1 MNKIDVKK
9 LSEEVFNA
17 MDCVDKEDKNK
28 GTIDQLEFNDDFWID
43 PKLRRKLEKVDI
55 IRTRLYRHNALTP
68 DDYKDMLK
76 DADALYNTACE
87 IVDYIQEESYPE

>member
-1 MNKIDVKK
+1 MSKERGSTMSDETK
-9 LSEEVFNA
+9 LI
-17 MDCVDKEDKNK
+17 KNQ
-28 GTIDQLEFNDDFWID
+28 QLSSSDDFWID

-55 IRTRLYRHNALTP
+55 LQTRLYKHNALTP

-87 IVDYIQEESYPE
+87 IVDCIQEESYPE

>member
-1 MNKIDVKK
+1 MMIFGQIQNYAEN
-9 LSEEVFNA
+9 S
-17 MDCVDKEDKNK
+17 
-28 GTIDQLEFNDDFWID
+28 
-43 PKLRRKLEKVDI
+43 EKVDI
-55 IRTRLYRHNALTP
+55 IQTRLYRHNALTP

>member
-1 MNKIDVKK
+1 MAIDSVHMFELDKYGNIDTK
-9 LSEEVFNA
+9 SALIKNQQLSFS
-17 MDCVDKEDKNK
+17 
-28 GTIDQLEFNDDFWID
+28 DDFWTD

-55 IRTRLYRHNALTP
+55 LQTRLYKHNALTP

-87 IVDYIQEESYPE
+87 IVDYIQEGSYPE